1 MKRLLRLLRGGGGG
15 RGGRGGVLGEDGERL
30 AARWLKRRGYRILH
44 RGLRVGSDEAD
55 VVAVDPDGR
64 TLVIVEVKTRAADA
78 PGPEAGITR
87 DKRFRLARLASRL
100 QDRPRFRDHAI
111 RFDAV
116 AIVWP
121 PDGDPEVRH
130 YEDAFESPW

>member
-1 MKRLLRLLRGGGGG
+1 MRRLLRLLRRGSGGA
-15 RGGRGGVLGEDGERL
+15 LGERGERL
-30 AARWLKRRGYRILH
+30 AARWLARRGYRILH
-44 RGLRVGSDEAD
+44 RRYTVGHDEAD
-55 VVAVDPDGR
+55 LIAVDPGGR
-64 TLVIVEVKTRAADA
+64 TLVIVEVKTRTADV

-100 QDRPRFRDHAI
+100 HERPEFHDHAI

-121 PDGDPEVRH
+121 RDGDPDIRH